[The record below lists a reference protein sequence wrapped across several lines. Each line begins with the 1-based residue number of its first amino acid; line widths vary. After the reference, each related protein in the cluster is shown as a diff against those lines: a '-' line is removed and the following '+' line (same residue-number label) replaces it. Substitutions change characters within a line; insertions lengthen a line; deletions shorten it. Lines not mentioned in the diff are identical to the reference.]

1 MNIKACAL
9 RPVLHQVMVGRM
21 CLQVSLRRMLVA
33 FAALACGH
41 AFAQDSDIKISVEE
55 IGKARVVRRSDA
67 MHGFTLMVK
76 SYQRLVRPKLLSI
89 DALSMEDIHV
99 VFDLSA
105 ELAFYSNLYKGGLDV
120 SYLRDMSRAY
130 AILSKNGRLT
140 ESDKFAMRETLEQYR
155 DFRSAE
161 IISGHRSDVILKTDG
176 LGYVINPAPYRGNS
190 SRPVLSFSSDSKK
203 FEISEKKVS
212 KEFQIIVLGGCHF
225 ASDAAARI
233 DADDEISSAFEKANA
248 IWIAS
253 STTPLNVEDFPN
265 WQSDH
270 PRQKLVI
277 AFSNLDWPG
286 VRFDSIPTFHL
297 FRRGHLV
304 AVLTGW
310 SSDEKSLNDLRS
322 ILAKNDFLLPRA
334 D

>member
-1 MNIKACAL
+1 MNIKVSVL
-9 RPVLHQVMVGRM
+9 KPVLCQVMVGRM
-21 CLQVSLRRMLVA
+21 CLQEFLRRVLIALA
-33 FAALACGH
+33 FLACGH
-41 AFAQDSDIKISVEE
+41 AFAQDSDIKLSVEE
-55 IGKARVVRRSDA
+55 ISKARAIRRNDA

-76 SYQRLVRPKLLSI
+76 SYRRLVGPKLSSI

-99 VFDLSA
+99 LFELSA
-105 ELAFYSNLYKGGLDV
+105 ELAFYSNLYKGGSDV
-120 SYLRDMSRAY
+120 TYPRDMRRAY
-130 AILSKNGRLT
+130 AILSKNGRQT
-140 ESDKFAMRETLEQYR
+140 GSDKLAMRETLEQYR

-161 IISGHRSDVILKTDG
+161 IISGYRSNVILKRDD
-176 LGYVINPAPYRGNS
+176 LGYVINPKPYRGDS
-190 SRPVLSFSSDSKK
+190 SRPVLSFSGDSKK
-203 FEISEKKVS
+203 FEISGKKVS

-225 ASDAAARI
+225 ASDAATRI

-253 STTPLNVEDFPN
+253 STTPLSVEDFSN

-286 VRFDSIPTFHL
+286 VRFDSIPAFHL
-297 FRRGHLV
+297 FRKGRLV

-322 ILAKNDFLLPRA
+322 ILAKNGLLLPRA